1 MNKQSA
7 NTILM
12 IRPLAFNYNVQ
23 TAVNNHY
30 QNANDFNN
38 NSNQINLRA
47 QAEFD
52 NFVLKLRSFG
62 VEVIVFQDDDKFDT
76 PDSVFPNNWISFH
89 SNGDIALYPM
99 FAENRRNERR
109 EDVVKYI
116 EKNDYSIR
124 NIIDYSSAEESN
136 IFLEGTGSIVL
147 DRLNRKAYCAISE
160 RSNEDLLIEFCED
173 FEYTPVIFNAFQT
186 VKQARKLIYHTNVMM
201 CIADN
206 FVIICLDCIDDKK
219 ERNNVIEHLKED
231 GKEIVE
237 ISENQVNSFA
247 GNMLQV
253 LDRNNNYVLIMSESA
268 YNVLTP
274 TQKNIINKYAKIV
287 FSSLNTIETYGGG
300 SARCMMAEVFLPKAK
315 QKL

>member
-1 MNKQSA
+1 
-7 NTILM
+7 M

-30 QNANDFNN
+30 QNANDFAS
-38 NSNQINLRA
+38 NSNQINLTA
-47 QAEFD
+47 QTEFD

-62 VEVIVFQDDDKFDT
+62 VDVIVFQDDDKFDT

-99 FAENRRNERR
+99 FAKNRRNERR

-116 EKNDYSIR
+116 EKNRYLINDV
-124 NIIDYSSAEESN
+124 IDYSSAEESN
-136 IFLEGTGSIVL
+136 IFLEGTGSVVL
-147 DRLNRKAYCAISE
+147 DRLNRKAYCAVSE
-160 RSNEDLLIEFCED
+160 RSNEELLIEFCED
-173 FEYTPVIFNAFQT
+173 FEYTPVVFNAFQS
-186 VKQARKLIYHTNVMM
+186 VNEARELIYHTNVMM
-201 CIADN
+201 CVADN

-219 ERNNVIEHLKED
+219 EKNNVIAHLKDD
-231 GKEIVE
+231 GKEIIE

-247 GNMLQV
+247 GNMLQI
-253 LDRNNNYVLIMSESA
+253 LDRNSNSLLIMSESA
-268 YNVLTP
+268 YNVLTRA
-274 TQKNIINKYAKIV
+274 QKDIINKYAKIV

-315 QKL
+315 

>member
-1 MNKQSA
+1 
-7 NTILM
+7 M

-30 QNANDFNN
+30 QNANDFAS
-38 NSNQINLRA
+38 NSNQINLTA
-47 QAEFD
+47 QTEFD

-62 VEVIVFQDDDKFDT
+62 VDVIVFQDDDKFDT

-116 EKNDYSIR
+116 EKNRYLI
-124 NIIDYSSAEESN
+124 NNVIDYSSAEESN

-147 DRLNRKAYCAISE
+147 DRLNRKAYCAVSE
-160 RSNEDLLIEFCED
+160 RSNEELLIEFCED
-173 FEYTPVIFNAFQT
+173 FEYTPVVFNAFQS
-186 VKQARKLIYHTNVMM
+186 VKEVRELIYHTNVMM
-201 CIADN
+201 CVADN

-219 ERNNVIEHLKED
+219 QRNNVIAHLKED
-231 GKEIVE
+231 GKEIIK

-247 GNMLQV
+247 GNMLQI
-253 LDRNNNYVLIMSESA
+253 LDRNNNSLLIMSESA
-268 YNVLTP
+268 YNVLTRA
-274 TQKNIINKYAKIV
+274 QKDIINKYAKIV

-315 QKL
+315 

>member
-1 MNKQSA
+1 
-7 NTILM
+7 M

-30 QNANDFNN
+30 QNASDFDS
-38 NSNQINLRA
+38 NSNQINLSA
-47 QAEFD
+47 QIEFD

-62 VEVIVFQDDDKFDT
+62 VDVIVFQDDDKFDT

-116 EKNDYSIR
+116 EKNRYLI
-124 NIIDYSSAEESN
+124 NNVIDYSSAEESN

-147 DRLNRKAYCAISE
+147 DRLNRKAYCAVSE
-160 RSNEDLLIEFCED
+160 RSNEELLIEFCED
-173 FEYTPVIFNAFQT
+173 FEYTPVVFNAFQS
-186 VKQARKLIYHTNVMM
+186 VKEVRELIYHTNVMM
-201 CIADN
+201 CVADN

-219 ERNNVIEHLKED
+219 QRNNVIAHLKED
-231 GKEIVE
+231 GKEIIK

-247 GNMLQV
+247 GNMLQI
-253 LDRNNNYVLIMSESA
+253 LDRNSNSLLIMSESA
-268 YNVLTP
+268 YNVLTRA
-274 TQKNIINKYAKIV
+274 QKDIINKYAKIV
-287 FSSLNTIETYGGG
+287 FSSLYTIETYGGG

-315 QKL
+315 

>member
-1 MNKQSA
+1 
-7 NTILM
+7 M

-30 QNANDFNN
+30 QNANDFAS
-38 NSNQINLRA
+38 NSNQINLTA
-47 QAEFD
+47 QTEFD

-62 VEVIVFQDDDKFDT
+62 VDVIVFQDDDKFDT

-99 FAENRRNERR
+99 FAKNRRNERW

-116 EKNDYSIR
+116 EKNRYLINDV
-124 NIIDYSSAEESN
+124 IDYSSAEESN

-147 DRLNRKAYCAISE
+147 DRLNRKAYCAVSE
-160 RSNEDLLIEFCED
+160 RSNEELLIEFCED
-173 FEYTPVIFNAFQT
+173 FEYTPVVFNAFQS
-186 VKQARKLIYHTNVMM
+186 VNEARELIYHTNVMM
-201 CIADN
+201 CVADN

-219 ERNNVIEHLKED
+219 EKNNVIAHLKDD
-231 GKEIVE
+231 GKEIIE

-247 GNMLQV
+247 GNMLQI
-253 LDRNNNYVLIMSESA
+253 LDRNSNSLLIMSESA
-268 YNVLTP
+268 YNVLTRA
-274 TQKNIINKYAKIV
+274 QKDIINKYAKII

-315 QKL
+315 

>member
-1 MNKQSA
+1 
-7 NTILM
+7 M

-30 QNANDFNN
+30 QNANDFDS
-38 NSNQINLRA
+38 NSNQINLSA
-47 QAEFD
+47 QIEFD

-62 VEVIVFQDDDKFDT
+62 VDVIVFQDDDKFDT

-116 EKNDYSIR
+116 EKNRYLI
-124 NIIDYSSAEESN
+124 NNVIDYSSAEESN

-147 DRLNRKAYCAISE
+147 DRLNRKAYCAVSE
-160 RSNEDLLIEFCED
+160 RSNEELLIEFCED
-173 FEYTPVIFNAFQT
+173 FEYTPVVFNAFQS
-186 VKQARKLIYHTNVMM
+186 VKEVRELIYHTNVMM
-201 CIADN
+201 CVADN

-219 ERNNVIEHLKED
+219 QRNNVIAHLKED
-231 GKEIVE
+231 GKEIIK

-247 GNMLQV
+247 GNMLQI
-253 LDRNNNYVLIMSESA
+253 LDRNNNSLLIMSESA
-268 YNVLTP
+268 YNVLTRA
-274 TQKNIINKYAKIV
+274 QKDIINKYAKIV

-315 QKL
+315 

>member
-1 MNKQSA
+1 
-7 NTILM
+7 M

-30 QNANDFNN
+30 QNANDFDS
-38 NSNQINLRA
+38 NSNQINLTA
-47 QAEFD
+47 QTEFD

-62 VEVIVFQDDDKFDT
+62 VDVIVFQDDDKFDT

-116 EKNDYSIR
+116 EKNRYLINDV
-124 NIIDYSSAEESN
+124 IDYSSAEESN

-147 DRLNRKAYCAISE
+147 DRLNRKAYCAVSE
-160 RSNEDLLIEFCED
+160 RSNEELLIEFCED
-173 FEYTPVIFNAFQT
+173 FEYTPVVFNAFQS
-186 VKQARKLIYHTNVMM
+186 VNEARELIYHTNVMM
-201 CIADN
+201 CVADN

-219 ERNNVIEHLKED
+219 EKNNVIAHLQDD
-231 GKEIVE
+231 GKEIIE

-247 GNMLQV
+247 GNMLQI
-253 LDRNNNYVLIMSESA
+253 LDRNSNSLLIMSESA
-268 YNVLTP
+268 YNVLTRA
-274 TQKNIINKYAKIV
+274 QKDIINKYAKIV

-315 QKL
+315 

>member
-1 MNKQSA
+1 
-7 NTILM
+7 M

-30 QNANDFNN
+30 QNANDFDS
-38 NSNQINLRA
+38 NSNQINLTA
-47 QAEFD
+47 QTEFD

-62 VEVIVFQDDDKFDT
+62 VDVIVFQDDDKFDT

-116 EKNDYSIR
+116 EKNRYLI
-124 NIIDYSSAEESN
+124 NNVIDYSSAEESN

-147 DRLNRKAYCAISE
+147 DRLNRKAYCAVSE
-160 RSNEDLLIEFCED
+160 RSNEELLIEFCED
-173 FEYTPVIFNAFQT
+173 FEYTPVVFNAFQS
-186 VKQARKLIYHTNVMM
+186 VNEARELIYHTNVMM
-201 CIADN
+201 CVADN

-219 ERNNVIEHLKED
+219 QRNNVIAHLKED
-231 GKEIVE
+231 GKEIIK

-247 GNMLQV
+247 GNMLQI
-253 LDRNNNYVLIMSESA
+253 LDRNNNSLLIMSESA
-268 YNVLTP
+268 YNVLTRA
-274 TQKNIINKYAKIV
+274 QKDIINKYAKIV

-315 QKL
+315 

>member
-1 MNKQSA
+1 
-7 NTILM
+7 M

-30 QNANDFNN
+30 QNANDFASNF
-38 NSNQINLRA
+38 NQINLTA
-47 QAEFD
+47 QTEFD

-62 VEVIVFQDDDKFDT
+62 VDVIVFQDDDKFDT

-116 EKNDYSIR
+116 EKNRYLI
-124 NIIDYSSAEESN
+124 NNVIDYSSAEESN

-147 DRLNRKAYCAISE
+147 DRLNRKAYCAVSE
-160 RSNEDLLIEFCED
+160 RSNEELLIEFCED
-173 FEYTPVIFNAFQT
+173 FEYTPVVFNAFQS
-186 VKQARKLIYHTNVMM
+186 VNEARELIYHTNVMM
-201 CIADN
+201 CVADN

-219 ERNNVIEHLKED
+219 QRNNVIAHLKED
-231 GKEIVE
+231 GKEIIK
-237 ISENQVNSFA
+237 ISENQLNSFA
-247 GNMLQV
+247 GNMLQI
-253 LDRNNNYVLIMSESA
+253 LDRNNNSLLIMSESA
-268 YNVLTP
+268 YNVLTRA
-274 TQKNIINKYAKIV
+274 QKDIINKYAKIV

-315 QKL
+315 

>member
-1 MNKQSA
+1 
-7 NTILM
+7 M

-30 QNANDFNN
+30 QNASDFDS
-38 NSNQINLRA
+38 NSNQINLSA

-62 VEVIVFQDDDKFDT
+62 VDVIVFQDDDKFDT

-116 EKNDYSIR
+116 EKNRYLI
-124 NIIDYSSAEESN
+124 NNVIDYSSAEESK

-147 DRLNRKAYCAISE
+147 DRLNRKAYCAVSE
-160 RSNEDLLIEFCED
+160 RSNEELLIEFCED
-173 FEYTPVIFNAFQT
+173 FEYTPVVFNAFQS
-186 VKQARKLIYHTNVMM
+186 VKEVRELIYHTNVMM
-201 CIADN
+201 CVADN

-219 ERNNVIEHLKED
+219 ERNNVIAHLKDD
-231 GKEIVE
+231 GKEIIK
-237 ISENQVNSFA
+237 ISENQMNSFA
-247 GNMLQV
+247 GNMLQI
-253 LDRNNNYVLIMSESA
+253 LDGNNNSLLIMSESA
-268 YNVLTP
+268 YNVLTRA
-274 TQKNIINKYAKIV
+274 QKDIINKYAKIV

-315 QKL
+315 

>member
-1 MNKQSA
+1 
-7 NTILM
+7 M
-12 IRPLAFNYNVQ
+12 IRPVAFNYNVQ

-109 EDVVKYI
+109 EDVLKYI
-116 EKNDYSIR
+116 EKNNYSIR
-124 NIIDYSSAEESN
+124 NVIDYSSAEESN
-136 IFLEGTGSIVL
+136 IFLEGTGSVVL

-173 FEYTPVIFNAFQT
+173 FEYIPVIFNAFQS
-186 VKQARKLIYHTNVMM
+186 VKQSRKLIYHTNVMM
-201 CIADN
+201 CVADN

-219 ERNNVIEHLKED
+219 ERNNVIKHLKED
-231 GKEIVE
+231 GKEIIE

-247 GNMLQV
+247 GNMLQI
-253 LDRNNNYVLIMSESA
+253 LDRNNDSLLIMSESA
-268 YNVLTP
+268 HKVLTSA
-274 TQKNIINKYAKIV
+274 QKHIINKYAKIV

-300 SARCMMAEVFLPKAK
+300 SARCMMAEVFIPKTI

>member
-1 MNKQSA
+1 
-7 NTILM
+7 M

-30 QNANDFNN
+30 QNANDFDS
-38 NSNQINLRA
+38 NSNQINLSA
-47 QAEFD
+47 QIEFD

-62 VEVIVFQDDDKFDT
+62 VDVIVFQDDDKFDT

-116 EKNDYSIR
+116 EKNRYLI
-124 NIIDYSSAEESN
+124 NNVIDYSSAEESN

-147 DRLNRKAYCAISE
+147 DRLNRKAYCAVSE
-160 RSNEDLLIEFCED
+160 RSNEELLIEFCED
-173 FEYTPVIFNAFQT
+173 FEYTPVVFNAFQS
-186 VKQARKLIYHTNVMM
+186 VKEVRELIYHTNVMM
-201 CIADN
+201 CVADN

-219 ERNNVIEHLKED
+219 QRNNVIAHLKED
-231 GKEIVE
+231 GKEIIK

-247 GNMLQV
+247 GNMLQI
-253 LDRNNNYVLIMSESA
+253 LDRNNNSLLIMSESA
-268 YNVLTP
+268 YNVLTR
-274 TQKNIINKYAKIV
+274 TQKDIINRYAKIV

-300 SARCMMAEVFLPKAK
+300 SARCMMAEVFLPKAN
-315 QKL
+315 

>member
-1 MNKQSA
+1 
-7 NTILM
+7 M

-116 EKNDYSIR
+116 EKNNYSIR
-124 NIIDYSSAEESN
+124 NVIDYSSAEESN

>member
-1 MNKQSA
+1 
-7 NTILM
+7 M

-30 QNANDFNN
+30 QNANDFAS
-38 NSNQINLRA
+38 NSNQINLTA
-47 QAEFD
+47 QTEFD

-62 VEVIVFQDDDKFDT
+62 VDVIVFQDDDKFDT

-116 EKNDYSIR
+116 EKNRYLINDV
-124 NIIDYSSAEESN
+124 IDYSSAEESN

-147 DRLNRKAYCAISE
+147 DRINRKAYCAVSE
-160 RSNEDLLIEFCED
+160 RSNEELLIEFCED
-173 FEYTPVIFNAFQT
+173 FEYTPVVFNAFQS
-186 VKQARKLIYHTNVMM
+186 VNEARELIYHTNVMM
-201 CIADN
+201 CVADN

-219 ERNNVIEHLKED
+219 EKNNVIAHLQDD
-231 GKEIVE
+231 GKEIIE

-247 GNMLQV
+247 GNMLQI
-253 LDRNNNYVLIMSESA
+253 LDRNSNSLLIMSESA
-268 YNVLTP
+268 YNVLTRV
-274 TQKNIINKYAKIV
+274 QKDIINKYAKIV

-315 QKL
+315 

>member
-1 MNKQSA
+1 
-7 NTILM
+7 M
-12 IRPLAFNYNVQ
+12 IRPLAFKYNVQ
-23 TAVNNHY
+23 TAVNNYY

-76 PDSVFPNNWISFH
+76 PDSVFPNNWKSFH
-89 SNGDIALYPM
+89 SNGDIALYPI

-109 EDVVKYI
+109 EDIVKCI
-116 EKNDYSIR
+116 ETNNYSIR

-186 VKQARKLIYHTNVMM
+186 VKQSRKLIYHTNVMM
-201 CIADN
+201 CVADS

-219 ERNNVIEHLKED
+219 ERNNVTEHLKED

-253 LDRNNNYVLIMSESA
+253 LDRNNNHVLIMSESA

-274 TQKNIINKYAKIV
+274 TQKNIVNKYAKIV